1 MSDSTDRSDP
11 VRVYRSWLPRLTS
24 KVLLDLKWWM
34 LAFGALIGLAFPFA
48 VVLLGVSRDVALRP
62 GFFAATLVSGLIVGE
77 VNHLLARAVVGV
89 RLRSLAGGM
98 RRVEGLLLDASR
110 TGTWVECDPQEC
122 TVPVDST
129 DELGDVAKSFNALVA
144 GLYSSQR
151 VSDGIS
157 TLSKELAAHLELEAL
172 SQAALAEL
180 SSRIGCDASALLVV
194 ANGRLT
200 VAGSRSIREADQL
213 VSAEAV
219 LTVLR
224 TGKPIVLRLPDD
236 VLAAGTLIDFVPQE
250 VQILPVRFGVATVGV
265 LVVAFTRPSDPEAR
279 AVLTAT
285 LPSLAVALNNTLN
298 HEDLQRVAA
307 LDPLTSVYNRRFGL
321 QRLTEEFSRS
331 IRSGDPLGVLML
343 DLDHFKAI
351 NDTYGHLVGDRVLQ
365 AVVRATRQVLREGD
379 VFLRYGGEEFIVV
392 LPGAGLDTLA
402 TTAERI
408 RHAVSEAE
416 ITESGQR
423 ILVTVSV
430 GGSGVPDSRAAD
442 SRDLIGLA
450 DAALY
455 SAKDAGRDRY
465 VIA

>member
-1 MSDSTDRSDP
+1 MTDSTDHSDP
-11 VRVYRSWLPRLTS
+11 IPMYRSRLPRLTS
-24 KVLLDLKWWM
+24 KVMLDLQWWM

-48 VVLLGVSRDVALRP
+48 MILLGVSRDVALRP
-62 GFFAATLVSGLIVGE
+62 VFFAATLIAGLIVGE
-77 VNHLLARAVVGV
+77 VNHTLARAVVGI
-89 RLRSLAGGM
+89 RLRSLAAGM

-110 TGTWVECDPQEC
+110 SGTWVECDPREC

-129 DELGDVAKSFNALVA
+129 DELGDVAQSFNALVA
-144 GLYSSQR
+144 GLYSSYR

-157 TLSKELAAHLELEAL
+157 VLSKEMAAHLELDAL
-172 SQAALAEL
+172 SEAALAEL
-180 SSRIGCDASALLVV
+180 SFRIGCDASALLVV
-194 ANGRLT
+194 ANGRVT
-200 VAGSRSIREADQL
+200 VAGSRCIREASQL
-213 VSAEAV
+213 ASAEAV

-224 TGKPIVLRLPDD
+224 TGEPTVLNLPEDIL
-236 VLAAGTLIDFVPQE
+236 VAGTLIDFVPQE
-250 VQILPVRFGVATVGV
+250 VQVLPVRYGVATVGV
-265 LVVAFTRPSDPEAR
+265 LILAFTQPSSAEAR

-285 LPSLAVALNNTLN
+285 LPGLAVALNNTLN

-307 LDPLTSVYNRRFGL
+307 LDPLTSLYNRRFGL
-321 QRLTEEFSRS
+321 QRLTEEFGRS

-402 TTAERI
+402 KTAERI

-430 GGSGVPDSRAAD
+430 GGSGLPDGRAANPQ
-442 SRDLIGLA
+442 DLIGLA

-455 SAKDAGRDRY
+455 AAKDGGRDRY